1 MNVYFLLDRSGSMS
15 SLWSEAI
22 GSINAYVNKLESDTK
37 VVLAAFD
44 NQSYDILRDSK
55 VKDWNIVEQ
64 TELAPRGMTPL
75 YDSCGKLMSRALEDN
90 AEKTVLVVMT
100 DGYENCSKEYSN
112 IAIKAKIKTFEEKG
126 WEVIFLGAN
135 FDVRKQASDLNVASW
150 KTAEFKP
157 GNFVASMDTLATSTR
172 AYASGIAMNLT
183 KDQPKGTH

>member
-1 MNVYFLLDRSGSMS
+1 MNVYFLLDRSGSMM
-15 SLWSEAI
+15 SLWGEAI
-22 GSINAYVNKLESDTK
+22 GSINAYVNNLDSDTK

-90 AEKTVLVVMT
+90 ADKTVLVVMT
-100 DGYENCSKEYSN
+100 DGEENCSKEYTN
-112 IAIKAKIKTFEEKG
+112 RAIKEKIKMFENKG

-135 FDVRKQASDLNVASW
+135 FDVRRQASDLNVGLS
-150 KTAEFKP
+150 KTAMYEP
-157 GNFVASMDTLATSTR
+157 GNFSASMSSLATQTR

-183 KDQPKGTH
+183 KDQPKGIN